1 MEMGLKQLKLNNIL
15 EGYDQL
21 IKREDTVD
29 QLVEANAALGW
40 LSS

>member
-1 MEMGLKQLKLNNIL
+1 MEMELKQLKLNNIL

-29 QLVEANAALGW
+29 QLAEANAALGW